1 MNNFSVFET
10 VASSGVPMFYA
21 VKGDTV
27 LVSGN
32 GCQSFKPSQVSP
44 YFVRGNMT
52 YSHMQKIT
60 LQ

>member
-1 MNNFSVFET
+1 MNKFTVFET
-10 VASSGVPMFYA
+10 IAENGAPLFYA

-44 YFVRGNMT
+44 YYVRSNMA

-60 LQ
+60 Q